1 MATGSEVESIDKFL
15 FKYKGFVFPR
25 EGDISPEFIDSL
37 EDFEIRDSDVFL
49 VTFPKSG
56 TVWTQHIITLLHEND
71 YPGAPE
77 MQTTYERMPW
87 LEFRGKGQ
95 DYTARPSPRLFAS
108 HLGHYLVP
116 RGLCEGRGK
125 VIYVIRNPK
134 DICVS
139 YYHFSKIMVRS
150 VTPKDFDESLDR
162 FLSGRMVSGSWFDH
176 VRGWYTHKDDFNIL
190 FLTYE
195 EMVKDLRSAVVKIS
209 EFLGKHLDDSAIDRI
224 VQKTTFKNMKE
235 DPKANY
241 ELLPEDVLDKSKGRF
256 LRKGTIGD
264 WKNSFTVAQNERFD
278 QVYREKMKGLP
289 LQFIW
294 DITELQA

>member
-1 MATGSEVESIDKFL
+1 
-15 FKYKGFVFPR
+15 
-25 EGDISPEFIDSL
+25 
-37 EDFEIRDSDVFL
+37 
-49 VTFPKSG
+49 
-56 TVWTQHIITLLHEND
+56 
-71 YPGAPE
+71 
-77 MQTTYERMPW
+77 
-87 LEFRGKGQ
+87 
-95 DYTARPSPRLFAS
+95 
-108 HLGHYLVP
+108 
-116 RGLCEGRGK
+116 
-125 VIYVIRNPK
+125 
-134 DICVS
+134 
-139 YYHFSKIMVRS
+139 MVRF

-195 EMVKDLRSAVVKIS
+195 EMLKDLRSAVVKIS
-209 EFLGKHLDDSAIDRI
+209 EFLGKNLDDSAIDRI
-224 VQKTTFKNMKE
+224 VQKATFKNMKE

-241 ELLPEDVLDKSKGRF
+241 EFLPEDFIDKSKGRF

>member
-1 MATGSEVESIDKFL
+1 QIFVYHLNFKF
-15 FKYKGFVFPR
+15 
-25 EGDISPEFIDSL
+25 
-37 EDFEIRDSDVFL
+37 
-49 VTFPKSG
+49 
-56 TVWTQHIITLLHEND
+56 
-71 YPGAPE
+71 
-77 MQTTYERMPW
+77 
-87 LEFRGKGQ
+87 
-95 DYTARPSPRLFAS
+95 
-108 HLGHYLVP
+108 
-116 RGLCEGRGK
+116 
-125 VIYVIRNPK
+125 
-134 DICVS
+134 
-139 YYHFSKIMVRS
+139 

-209 EFLGKHLDDSAIDRI
+209 KFLGKNLDDSAIDRI

-241 ELLPEDVLDKSKGRF
+241 EFMTEDVLDKSKGRF

>member
-1 MATGSEVESIDKFL
+1 
-15 FKYKGFVFPR
+15 
-25 EGDISPEFIDSL
+25 
-37 EDFEIRDSDVFL
+37 
-49 VTFPKSG
+49 
-56 TVWTQHIITLLHEND
+56 
-71 YPGAPE
+71 
-77 MQTTYERMPW
+77 
-87 LEFRGKGQ
+87 
-95 DYTARPSPRLFAS
+95 
-108 HLGHYLVP
+108 
-116 RGLCEGRGK
+116 
-125 VIYVIRNPK
+125 
-134 DICVS
+134 
-139 YYHFSKIMVRS
+139 MVRF

-209 EFLGKHLDDSAIDRI
+209 KFLGKNLDDSAIDRI

-241 ELLPEDVLDKSKGRF
+241 EFMTEDVLDKSKGRF

>member
-1 MATGSEVESIDKFL
+1 MAAGSEVESVDEFL
-15 FKYKGFVFPR
+15 FKYRGFVFPK
-25 EGDISPEFIDSL
+25 EEVTPEYIDSL

-87 LEFRGKGQ
+87 LEFREKGQ
-95 DYTARPSPRLFAS
+95 DYTTRPSPRLFAS

-116 RGLCEGRGK
+116 RGLREGRGK
-125 VIYVIRNPK
+125 VIYVSRNPK
-134 DICVS
+134 DVLVS
-139 YYHFSKIMVRS
+139 FYHFSKSMVKLT
-150 VTPKDFDESLDR
+150 TPKDFDDMLDM
-162 FLSGRMVSGSWFDH
+162 FLGGRVISGSWFDH
-176 VRGWYTHKDDFNIL
+176 VRGWYNHRDDFNIL

-195 EMVKDLRSAVVKIS
+195 EMIKDLRSAVVKIS
-209 EFLGKHLDDSAIDRI
+209 EFLGKNLDDSAIDRI

-241 ELLPEDVLDKSKGRF
+241 EFLPEDVMDQSKGRF